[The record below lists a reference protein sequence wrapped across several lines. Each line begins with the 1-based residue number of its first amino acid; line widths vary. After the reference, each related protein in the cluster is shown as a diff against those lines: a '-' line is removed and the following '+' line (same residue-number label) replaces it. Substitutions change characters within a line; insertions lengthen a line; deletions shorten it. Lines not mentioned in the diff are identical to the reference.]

1 MTSVF
6 GSVVFITH
14 AFSNNPT
21 TNSTFISILEDQ
33 LLVSHRED
41 SPGTVSEVSIIK
53 KNESVYDCENSTG
66 YVRCFYEILVVNQS
80 LPIDLRNLTNRML
93 YRESVVKYN
102 GKFFRIGLFSRSRP

>member
-1 MTSVF
+1 MTFFPEMTSVF

-53 KNESVYDCENSTG
+53 KNESVYDCENSSG
-66 YVRCFYEILVVNQS
+66 NVRCYYEILVVNQS
-80 LPIDLRNLTNRML
+80 LPIALPNLTNAML
-93 YRESVVKYN
+93 YRESVVIYN
-102 GKFFRIGLFSRSRP
+102 GKFLSNI